1 MVVGGE
7 MSPVYSDFPKLSTP
21 SCPTRELQVCKCIK
35 LYIKYTL
42 TPSNRGG
49 IAWHILM
56 IQDRYVV
63 TSHTVCLKV
72 VKQQTKGE
80 RSEECPVGIKRV
92 GIKKHPNFP
101 VSVYHIYSVHLLS
114 LYIKPPCRGRCRNNR
129 RECVCLSLVLSSMIL
144 SSVREV
150 FTLILSLGVNLS
162 RKQIALLIGQR

>member
-1 MVVGGE
+1 

-21 SCPTRELQVCKCIK
+21 CYPTRQLQVCKCIK

-42 TPSNRGG
+42 TPSNRED

-63 TSHTVCLKV
+63 TSHPVCLKV

-101 VSVYHIYSVHLLS
+101 VSVYHTYSVICWASTSSRHVEAGVGTIEESVSVCLWSCLLWSCQVWGRFLLS
-114 LYIKPPCRGRCRNNR
+114 Y
-129 RECVCLSLVLSSMIL
+129 
-144 SSVREV
+144 
-150 FTLILSLGVNLS
+150 FH
-162 RKQIALLIGQR
+162 